1 MRSIYFL
8 LFLLFF
14 LFETKGQNV
23 PKFSPKVNRVLF
35 LLDVSGSM
43 KTDWN
48 NETRFETAKKLLVR
62 LIDSV
67 EQKNPHVE
75 FAVRAFGFQFSREQ
89 KNCTDSKLL
98 VPFAQN
104 NTTKIKAALDKI
116 SPKGMTPITYSIAE
130 CVSDFPTDEKALNSI
145 ILISDGEENCNG
157 NPCEA
162 AKLLSAK
169 RIALKPFIVGINLPI
184 QIAEKFN
191 CLGTVFTPNDEQS
204 FSNTIGVIIKQTLNT
219 TTTQVNLLDQNG
231 NATITNIPFSLL
243 DHSSGKIL
251 YNFVHKQDAKGNADT
266 LFLSP
271 VGTYDIV
278 VYSTPPVRKND
289 IELTVGKHNIIA
301 VDVPLGNINV
311 SGNTPSDMSLV
322 LHSNG
327 KILAQQNTGETK
339 QYLTG
344 VYETEATTLPNTIL
358 PKTYLAAS
366 ATKNIDIPAF
376 ATLSL
381 SSLEAFSV
389 SVIAEKE
396 KQLTTQFVLSD
407 VKQLQLQPSNYLVI
421 YKPTKSLKTESTKSL
436 KIALEPGRYQS
447 VLLK

>member
-1 MRSIYFL
+1 MRIIYFL
-8 LFLLFF
+8 FFLILL
-14 LFETKGQNV
+14 LFETHAQNV

-43 KTDWN
+43 KTNWN
-48 NETRFETAKKLLVR
+48 NETRFETAKKLLVS

-67 EQKNPHVE
+67 EQKNKHVE
-75 FAVRAFGFQFSREQ
+75 FAVRAFGFQYPREQ

-98 VPFAQN
+98 VPFAAN
-104 NTTKIKAALDKI
+104 NTSKIKAALDKI

-130 CVSDFPTDEKALNSI
+130 CVSDFPADEQALNSI

-162 AKLLSAK
+162 AKLLSEK

-204 FSNTIGVIIKQTLNT
+204 FSNTIGVIIKQTLNN

-231 NATITNIPFSLL
+231 NPTVTNIPFSLL
-243 DHSSGKIL
+243 DHSSGKII
-251 YNFVHKQDAKGNADT
+251 YNFVHKQDAKGNSDT

-278 VYSTPPVRKND
+278 VYSTPPVRKNN

-301 VDVPLGNINV
+301 VDVPLGNISV
-311 SGNTPSDMSLV
+311 IGNTPSNMTLV

-327 KILAQQNTGETK
+327 KILSQQNTNENK

-344 VYETEATTLPNTIL
+344 VYETEATTLPKTIL

-366 ATKNIDIPAF
+366 TTKSIEIPAF

-381 SSLEAFSV
+381 SSLEPYSV
-389 SVIAEKE
+389 SIIEEKAKE
-396 KQLTTQFVLSD
+396 LTTQFVLSEM
-407 VKQLQLQPSNYLVI
+407 KQLQLQPGDYLLI
-421 YKPTKSLKTESTKSL
+421 FKPSKSLKTEATKSL
-436 KIALEPGRYQS
+436 KITLEPGRYQS